1 MRQSKIFDSTLRTCC
16 GTRYQLMNFG
26 VYFRRRSITRGR
38 VVVVWEVVSPRFF
51 VAAGLESTE
60 PESAE
65 SDGNFPPRH
74 CPVSTAL
81 LWE

>member
-1 MRQSKIFDSTLRTCC
+1 
-16 GTRYQLMNFG
+16 MNFG

-38 VVVVWEVVSPRFF
+38 VVVVWEVVAPRFF
-51 VAAGLESTE
+51 VVAGLEWTE
-60 PESAE
+60 PESAESAE
-65 SDGNFPPRH
+65 SDGNFSPRY

>member
-1 MRQSKIFDSTLRTCC
+1 
-16 GTRYQLMNFG
+16 MNFG

-38 VVVVWEVVSPRFF
+38 VVVVWEVVAPRFF
-51 VAAGLESTE
+51 VVAGLESTE

-65 SDGNFPPRH
+65 SHGNFPPRY